1 MKNKKERYVGY
12 LRVSTD
18 RQVEGYSLENQ
29 KKEIHDYCK
38 YKGYELSGF
47 FADEGI
53 SGKNIEDRE
62 DFKNMMRYVEN
73 KDVDGVIIWKTSR
86 ISRNV
91 SDFLAITKK
100 LEILDK
106 KLISIRDNYDSS
118 IATSKLLGIITSLIS
133 EMEKDN
139 IIEQVKGGMQERARQ
154 GLWNGGYV
162 PLGYSYDEN
171 KKKLIINKD
180 EKKII
185 EEIFESYIKGQGYL
199 SISDYLNSL
208 GYKTRTG
215 KPFYITAVKN
225 ILKNPLYAGKIRWG
239 YYENWE
245 DERRKGLN
253 DNPILVEGDHEG
265 IITEEVYELVQKKIS
280 NNPKHNNDGKPSNYL
295 LSGILKCPECGH
307 AMAVQKTHD
316 KKYNKTHYYYICGSY
331 TNRKGCH
338 PNSNN
343 MNKIDKQFISILDEY
358 TDNLSVEE
366 VKESL
371 NRNKSK
377 EKTDLEKKL
386 KFIEKSIKKEQRKKN
401 NFLDAIGLENGSKK
415 DLNNKINDCNREI
428 TKLEKKYKELDIELL
443 KKGEDVDFKEAF
455 QTLKNFKKIMKKASR
470 SERRKVIKEFV
481 EKVLIDKEGKIT
493 EILLKINK
501 KLTIEYKEKNFIIIC
516 DTVHPYLFEKP
527 DRLVLEE

>member
-1 MKNKKERYVGY
+1 MKEKYVGY
-12 LRVSTD
+12 LRVSTEK
-18 RQVEGYSLENQ
+18 QVDGYSLENQ
-29 KKEIHDYCK
+29 KKEIKDYCK
-38 YKGYELSGF
+38 YRGYELIGF
-47 FADEGI
+47 FADEGF

-62 DFKNMMRYVEN
+62 DFKKMMRYVEN
-73 KDVDGVIIWKTSR
+73 KNVDGVIIWKISR

-133 EMEKDN
+133 EIEKDN
-139 IIEQVKGGMQERARQ
+139 IIEQVKGGMKERARE
-154 GLWNGGYV
+154 GKWNGGYV
-162 PLGYSYDEN
+162 PLGYSYD
-171 KKKLIINKD
+171 KKDKKLVVNKY

-185 EEIFESYIKGQGYL
+185 EEIYELYVKGHGYL
-199 SISDYLNSL
+199 SISEHLNLL
-208 GYKTRTG
+208 GYKTRKK

-265 IITEEVYELVQKKIS
+265 IIKEEVYELVQKKIK

-295 LSGILKCPECGH
+295 LSGIIKCPECGH

-316 KKYNKTHYYYICGSY
+316 KKYNRTHYYYICGSY

-343 MNKIDKQFISILDEY
+343 MKKIDKQFINILHEY
-358 TDNLSVEE
+358 INNINEE
-366 VKESL
+366 QVNESL
-371 NRNKSK
+371 NRDKSK

-386 KFIEKSIKKEQRKKN
+386 KFIEKSIKEEQEKKD
-401 NFLDAIGLENGSKK
+401 NFLDAIGLGNGPKK
-415 DLNNKINDCNREI
+415 DLNNRIDDCNKEI
-428 TKLEKKYKELDIELL
+428 TKLEKKYKEFDLELS
-443 KKGEDVDFKEAF
+443 KKGEDVDSKEAF
-455 QTLKNFKKIMKKASR
+455 QTLNNFKKIMTKASMA
-470 SERRKVIKEFV
+470 ERRKVVKEFV
-481 EKVLIDKEGKIT
+481 EKVLISKEGKII
-493 EILLKINK
+493 EIWLKINK
-501 KLTIEYKEKNFIIIC
+501 KLTIEYQDKNFIIIC
-516 DTVHPYLFEKP
+516 DTVHPYLFEKS
-527 DRLVLEE
+527 DRLVLEVSV